1 MNKVS
6 KSFPGVPDVK
16 FSKPCCVVRQWVFKL
31 SFKQQTVLLTALRGV
46 DGKEK
51 QDMSK
56 NLCKAMRMT
65 ILHNASPGKGT
76 FMQLSIPDEFVSKF
90 VENIDHYPV
99 HWVLHFTHAAEI
111 IGYKCPYPQV
121 REWWHDFY
129 LRMVDAMHL
138 QPETEAHLDERLS
151 DTV

>member
-51 QDMSK
+51 QEEK
-56 NLCKAMRMT
+56 EVT
-65 ILHNASPGKGT
+65 NA
-76 FMQLSIPDEFVSKF
+76 
-90 VENIDHYPV
+90 
-99 HWVLHFTHAAEI
+99 
-111 IGYKCPYPQV
+111 
-121 REWWHDFY
+121 
-129 LRMVDAMHL
+129 
-138 QPETEAHLDERLS
+138 TEMA
-151 DTV
+151 